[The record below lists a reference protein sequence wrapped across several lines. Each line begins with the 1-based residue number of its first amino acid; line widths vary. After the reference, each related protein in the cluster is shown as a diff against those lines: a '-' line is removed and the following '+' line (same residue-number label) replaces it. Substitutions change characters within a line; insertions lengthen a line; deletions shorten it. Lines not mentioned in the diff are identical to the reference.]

1 MYFLPFFNT
10 KSFFFFLTAYE
21 KALSVAESEQDKA
34 HILTALAIIE
44 YKQNKVDAA
53 KTLLFKWWME
63 GITISIWRFI
73 VLLKLKSHFC
83 WGPQDQ
89 LGQQRISV
97 MAVQSPSCQKTREV
111 TEIVKINDY
120 AEAWVTDELAN

>member
-10 KSFFFFLTAYE
+10 KSFFFFFLTAYE

-53 KTLLFKWWME
+53 KTLLFKW
-63 GITISIWRFI
+63 
-73 VLLKLKSHFC
+73 
-83 WGPQDQ
+83 
-89 LGQQRISV
+89 
-97 MAVQSPSCQKTREV
+97 
-111 TEIVKINDY
+111 
-120 AEAWVTDELAN
+120 